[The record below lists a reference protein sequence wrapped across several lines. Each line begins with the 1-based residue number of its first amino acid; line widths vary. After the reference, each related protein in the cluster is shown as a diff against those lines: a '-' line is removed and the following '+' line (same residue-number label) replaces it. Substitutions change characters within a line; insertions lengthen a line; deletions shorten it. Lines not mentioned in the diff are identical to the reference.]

1 LQGKVKL
8 PVDKFLFELS
18 KIEKDYKVNG
28 PSMFLYE
35 KAIQLKMKQPYLS
48 LWETN
53 LKKYKG

>member
-1 LQGKVKL
+1 MKL